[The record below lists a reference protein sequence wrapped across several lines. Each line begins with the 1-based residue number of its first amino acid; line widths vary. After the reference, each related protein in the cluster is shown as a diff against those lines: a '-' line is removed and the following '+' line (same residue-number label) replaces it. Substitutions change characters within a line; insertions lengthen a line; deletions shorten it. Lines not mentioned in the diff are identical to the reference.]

1 MQFRNGYR
9 ATISQKRPSLL
20 LIICSANQMPFSYN
34 FFLTHSNIC
43 PKHQESYLNF
53 CLFLKSV
60 IFKIDWKLDFDHA
73 TLIYQLITNWWKQFC
88 EVKVSSSTT
97 KLLRLALDRRA
108 QGAADEIIKMLI
120 LRLLSFNNVL
130 LDQKNDVS
138 MNILKKIP
146 IWKETKQRKSQIPNN
161 QFFLT
166 S

>member
-20 LIICSANQMPFSYN
+20 LIICSANQMPFSYH
-34 FFLTHSNIC
+34 FFLTHSNMC

-138 MNILKKIP
+138 MNILRNFP
-146 IWKETKQRKSQIPNN
+146 IWKETKPKKYQIPNN
-161 QFFLT
+161 QIFLT

>member
-9 ATISQKRPSLL
+9 ATISLKRPSLL
-20 LIICSANQMPFSYN
+20 LIICSANQMPFSYH
-34 FFLTHSNIC
+34 FFLTHSKYKNVSKRPRI
-43 PKHQESYLNF
+43 
-53 CLFLKSV
+53 LFEFLLYLKSV

-73 TLIYQLITNWWKQFC
+73 TLIYQLITNWWKQFG
-88 EVKVSSSTT
+88 EVKVLSSTT

-138 MNILKKIP
+138 MHILRNLP
-146 IWKETKQRKSQIPNN
+146 IWISKLKN
-161 QFFLT
+161 
-166 S
+166 